1 MKGKWRLLIAL
12 GVTAAVVV
20 GLAMAWAFS
29 GRALVIIDNRSD
41 TALNLS
47 VETANAGQ
55 FSWAGEL
62 APRRRVIRTAR
73 FSDNSF
79 IIVCRDAEG
88 IYRQRGGYIT
98 SRMLQRVDIVAAS
111 CSSVRIDV
119 RSIP

>member
-1 MKGKWRLLIAL
+1 MNRKWRLPVAL
-12 GVTAAVVV
+12 GVTAAVVA
-20 GLAMAWAFS
+20 GLAGAWGVS

-41 TALNLS
+41 AALNLS
-47 VETANAGQ
+47 VETVNPGQ

-79 IIVCRDAEG
+79 VVVCRDAEG
-88 IYRQRGGYIT
+88 IYRQRGGYVT
-98 SRMLQRVDIVAAS
+98 NGMLQRVDITAAS